1 MFEITR
7 LTARSCSMLGQ
18 RGSIF
23 GQAVLDAA
31 QEDEKFLLLTA
42 DLATLSGM
50 TRYIERY
57 PNQFYN
63 IGIAEQNMIGIA
75 AGLAAEGFHPCAT
88 TYATFITMRSCE
100 QIRHFCGY
108 MKEKIIVVGSGAGLS
123 QGFAG
128 NTHYTIEDLAVMR
141 SIPNITI
148 LSPADAASAVKQF
161 ELARRE
167 EGAVYMRLTG
177 NLNCPMVYKEDTDF
191 EIGKAKLLRE
201 GNDVTIFAVGTMV
214 DAALKAAKKLS
225 EQGVEAAVYD
235 MFTVKP
241 IDRDAIFSAKES
253 KLIVTVE
260 EHNKMGGLGAAVAEI
275 MTEEAGMP
283 KLLRCGIHD
292 SFDLACDYNGLLA
305 QNRLTPELIA
315 EDVTKEYYNCQID
328 TKWIEKSN
336 WGGAIIPFSQARLP
350 LSRVAVAA

>member
-7 LTARSCSMLGQ
+7 ISARTCSMLGQ

-23 GQAVLDAA
+23 GQAVLEAA
-31 QEDEKFLLLTA
+31 EEDEKFILLTA

-50 TRYIERY
+50 TKYIDKY

-63 IGIAEQNMIGIA
+63 IGIAEQNMIGIS

-148 LSPADAASAVKQF
+148 MSPADCASAVKQF
-161 ELARRE
+161 ELARKA

-177 NLNCPMVYKEDTDF
+177 NLNCPMVYKEETDF
-191 EIGKAKLLRE
+191 EIGKAKLLKE
-201 GNDVTIFAVGTMV
+201 GSDVVIYAVGTMV
-214 DAALKAAKKLS
+214 SAALKAATLLEEK
-225 EQGVEAAVYD
+225 GVSATVYD
-235 MFTVKP
+235 MFTLKP
-241 IDRDAIFSAKES
+241 IDREAVNACKSYKLAIT
-253 KLIVTVE
+253 IE
-260 EHNKMGGLGAAVAEI
+260 EHNKMGGLGAAVAEV
-275 MTEEAGMP
+275 MTEQIGMP

-292 SFDLACDYNGLLA
+292 SFDLACDYDGLLA

-315 EDVTKEYYNCQID
+315 ED
-328 TKWIEKSN
+328 
-336 WGGAIIPFSQARLP
+336 II
-350 LSRVAVAA
+350 AAL

>member
-7 LTARSCSMLGQ
+7 ISARTCSMLGQ

-23 GQAVLDAA
+23 GQAVLEAA
-31 QEDEKFLLLTA
+31 EEDEKFILLTA

-50 TRYIERY
+50 TKYIDKY

-63 IGIAEQNMIGIA
+63 IGIAEQNMIGIS

-148 LSPADAASAVKQF
+148 MSPADGASAVKQF
-161 ELARRE
+161 ELARKA

-177 NLNCPMVYKEDTDF
+177 NLNCPMVYKEETDF
-191 EIGKAKLLRE
+191 EIGKAKLLKE
-201 GNDVTIFAVGTMV
+201 GSDVVIYAVGTMV
-214 DAALKAAKKLS
+214 SAAMKAAALLEEK
-225 EQGVEAAVYD
+225 GVSATVYD

-241 IDRDAIFSAKES
+241 IDREAVNACKSY
-253 KLIVTVE
+253 KLAVTIE
-260 EHNKMGGLGAAVAEI
+260 EHNKMGGLGAAVAEV
-275 MTEEAGMP
+275 MTEQVGLP

-292 SFDLACDYNGLLA
+292 SFDLACDYDGLLA
-305 QNRLTPELIA
+305 QNRLTPELIV
-315 EDVTKEYYNCQID
+315 ED
-328 TKWIEKSN
+328 
-336 WGGAIIPFSQARLP
+336 II
-350 LSRVAVAA
+350 AAL

>member
-7 LTARSCSMLGQ
+7 ISARTCSMLGQ

-23 GQAVLDAA
+23 GQAVLEAA
-31 QEDEKFLLLTA
+31 KEDEKFILLTA

-50 TRYIERY
+50 TKYIENY

-63 IGIAEQNMIGIA
+63 IGIAEQNMIGIS

-108 MKEKIIVVGSGAGLS
+108 MREKIIVVGSGAGLS

-148 LSPADAASAVKQF
+148 MSPADGASAVKQF
-161 ELARRE
+161 ELARKA

-177 NLNCPMVYKEDTDF
+177 NLNCPMVYREETVF
-191 EIGKAKLLRE
+191 EIGKAKLLKE
-201 GNDVTIFAVGTMV
+201 GNEVVIYAVGTMV
-214 DAALKAAKKLS
+214 NAAIKAAAKLEEKGIS
-225 EQGVEAAVYD
+225 ATVYD
-235 MFTVKP
+235 IFSVKP
-241 IDRDAIFSAKES
+241 IDREAVVAARNY
-253 KLIVTVE
+253 KLAVTIE
-260 EHNKMGGLGAAVAEI
+260 EHNKMGGLGAAVAEV
-275 MTEEAGMP
+275 MTEQMDMP
-283 KLLRCGIHD
+283 RLLRCGIHD
-292 SFDLACDYNGLLA
+292 SFDLACDYDGLLA
-305 QNRLTPELIA
+305 QNRLTPEMIA
-315 EDVTKEYYNCQID
+315 EDVKNALIQLKGD
-328 TKWIEKSN
+328 
-336 WGGAIIPFSQARLP
+336 
-350 LSRVAVAA
+350 

>member
-7 LTARSCSMLGQ
+7 ISARTCSMLGQ

-23 GQAVLDAA
+23 GQAVLEAA
-31 QEDEKFLLLTA
+31 QEDKKFILLTA

-50 TRYIERY
+50 TKYIDKY

-63 IGIAEQNMIGIA
+63 IGIAEQNMIGIS
-75 AGLAAEGFHPCAT
+75 AGLAAEGFLPCAT

-108 MKEKIIVVGSGAGLS
+108 MKAKIIVVGSGAGLS

-148 LSPADAASAVKQF
+148 LSPADGASAVKLF
-161 ELARRE
+161 EQARKAD
-167 EGAVYMRLTG
+167 GAVYMRLTG
-177 NLNCPMVYKEDTDF
+177 NLNCPMVYKEETDF
-191 EIGKAKLLRE
+191 EIGTAKKLKE
-201 GNDVTIFAVGTMV
+201 GSDVVIYAVGTMV
-214 DAALKAAKKLS
+214 SAAMKAAALLEEKGISAT
-225 EQGVEAAVYD
+225 VYD

-241 IDRDAIFSAKES
+241 IDREAVNACKSFKLAIT
-253 KLIVTVE
+253 IE
-260 EHNKMGGLGAAVAEI
+260 EHNKMGGLGAAVAEV
-275 MTEEAGMP
+275 MTEQVGMP

-292 SFDLACDYNGLLA
+292 SFDLACDYDGLLA

-315 EDVTKEYYNCQID
+315 ED
-328 TKWIEKSN
+328 
-336 WGGAIIPFSQARLP
+336 II
-350 LSRVAVAA
+350 AAL

>member
-7 LTARSCSMLGQ
+7 ISARTCSMLGQ

-23 GQAVLDAA
+23 GQAVLEAA
-31 QEDEKFLLLTA
+31 EEDEKFILLTA

-50 TRYIERY
+50 TKYIDKY

-63 IGIAEQNMIGIA
+63 IGIAEQNMIGIS
-75 AGLAAEGFHPCAT
+75 AGLAAEGYHPCAT

-148 LSPADAASAVKQF
+148 MSPADGASAVKQF
-161 ELARRE
+161 ELARKA

-177 NLNCPMVYKEDTDF
+177 NLNCPMVYKEETDF
-191 EIGKAKLLRE
+191 EIGKAKLLKE
-201 GNDVTIFAVGTMV
+201 GSGVVIYAVGTMV
-214 DAALKAAKKLS
+214 SAAIKAAALLEEK
-225 EQGVEAAVYD
+225 GVSATVYD

-241 IDRDAIFSAKES
+241 IDREAVNACKSY
-253 KLIVTVE
+253 KLAVTIE
-260 EHNKMGGLGAAVAEI
+260 EHNKMGGLGAAVAEV
-275 MTEEAGMP
+275 MTEQIGMP

-292 SFDLACDYNGLLA
+292 SFDLACDYDGLLA

-315 EDVTKEYYNCQID
+315 ED
-328 TKWIEKSN
+328 
-336 WGGAIIPFSQARLP
+336 II
-350 LSRVAVAA
+350 AAL

>member
-7 LTARSCSMLGQ
+7 ISARTCSMLGQ

-23 GQAVLDAA
+23 GQAVLEAA
-31 QEDEKFLLLTA
+31 QEDEKFILLTA

-50 TRYIERY
+50 TKYIDKY

-63 IGIAEQNMIGIA
+63 IGIAEQNMIGIS

-148 LSPADAASAVKQF
+148 MSPADGASAVKQF
-161 ELARRE
+161 ELARKV

-191 EIGKAKLLRE
+191 EIGKAKLLKE
-201 GNDVTIFAVGTMV
+201 GSDVVIYAVGTMV
-214 DAALKAAKKLS
+214 SAAIKAAALLEEKGISAT
-225 EQGVEAAVYD
+225 VYD

-241 IDRDAIFSAKES
+241 IDREAVNACTSY
-253 KLIVTVE
+253 KLAVTIE
-260 EHNKMGGLGAAVAEI
+260 EHNKMGGLGAAVAEV
-275 MTEEAGMP
+275 MTEQVGMP

-292 SFDLACDYNGLLA
+292 SFDLACDYDGLLA

-315 EDVTKEYYNCQID
+315 ED
-328 TKWIEKSN
+328 
-336 WGGAIIPFSQARLP
+336 II
-350 LSRVAVAA
+350 AAL

>member
-7 LTARSCSMLGQ
+7 ISARTCSMLGQ

-23 GQAVLDAA
+23 GQAVLEAA
-31 QEDEKFLLLTA
+31 QEDEKFILLTA

-50 TRYIERY
+50 TKYIDKY

-63 IGIAEQNMIGIA
+63 IGIAEQNMIGIS

-148 LSPADAASAVKQF
+148 LSPADGASAVKQF
-161 ELARRE
+161 ELARKA

-177 NLNCPMVYKEDTDF
+177 NLNCPMVYKEETVF
-191 EIGKAKLLRE
+191 EIGKAKLLKE
-201 GNDVTIFAVGTMV
+201 GSDVVIYAVGTMV
-214 DAALKAAKKLS
+214 SAALKAAALLEEKGIS
-225 EQGVEAAVYD
+225 ATVYD

-241 IDRDAIFSAKES
+241 IDREAVNACKSY
-253 KLIVTVE
+253 KLAVTIE
-260 EHNKMGGLGAAVAEI
+260 EHNKMGGLGAAVAEV
-275 MTEEAGMP
+275 MTEQVGLP

-292 SFDLACDYNGLLA
+292 SFDLACDYDGLLA

-315 EDVTKEYYNCQID
+315 EDIN
-328 TKWIEKSN
+328 
-336 WGGAIIPFSQARLP
+336 
-350 LSRVAVAA
+350 AAL

>member
-1 MFEITR
+1 MFEINR
-7 LTARSCSMLGQ
+7 ISARSCSMLGQ

-31 QEDEKFLLLTA
+31 KEDEKFVLLTA

-50 TRYIERY
+50 TRYIEQY
-57 PNQFYN
+57 PKQFYN
-63 IGIAEQNMIGIA
+63 VGIAEQNMIGIS

-108 MKEKIIVVGSGAGLS
+108 MNEKIIVVGSGAGLS

-148 LSPADAASAVKQF
+148 LSPADAGSAVKLF
-161 ELARRE
+161 ELARKAE
-167 EGAVYMRLTG
+167 NAVYIRLTG
-177 NLNCPMVYKEDTDF
+177 NLNCPMVYKEETDF
-191 EIGKAKLLRE
+191 EIGKAKILAE
-201 GNDVTIFAVGTMV
+201 GSDVVIYAVGTMV
-214 DAALKAAKKLS
+214 NSALKAAKLLG
-225 EQGVEAAVYD
+225 ENGITATVYD

-241 IDRDAIFSAKES
+241 IDHDAVKTAKNYKLAVTIEEHS
-253 KLIVTVE
+253 KL
-260 EHNKMGGLGAAVAEI
+260 GGLGAAVAEV
-275 MTEEAGMP
+275 MTETIGMP

-292 SFDLACDYNGLLA
+292 CFDLACDYDGLLV
-305 QNRLTPELIA
+305 QNRLTPELLV
-315 EDVTKEYYNCQID
+315 ED
-328 TKWIEKSN
+328 
-336 WGGAIIPFSQARLP
+336 IIGCL
-350 LSRVAVAA
+350 

>member
-7 LTARSCSMLGQ
+7 ISARTCSMLGQ

-23 GQAVLDAA
+23 GQAALEAA
-31 QEDEKFLLLTA
+31 KEDDKFILLTA

-50 TRYIERY
+50 TKYIDNY

-63 IGIAEQNMIGIA
+63 IGIAEQNMIGVA

-148 LSPADAASAVKQF
+148 MSPADGASAVKQF
-161 ELARRE
+161 ELARKA

-177 NLNCPMVYKEDTDF
+177 NLNCPMVYKEETDF
-191 EIGKAKLLRE
+191 EIGKAKLLKE
-201 GNDVTIFAVGTMV
+201 GSDVVIYAVGTMV
-214 DAALKAAKKLS
+214 SAALKAAALLEEKGIL
-225 EQGVEAAVYD
+225 ATVYD

-241 IDRDAIFSAKES
+241 IDRNAVIVS
-253 KLIVTVE
+253 KSYKLAVTIE
-260 EHNKMGGLGAAVAEI
+260 EHNKMGGLGAAVAEV
-275 MTEEAGMP
+275 MTEQIGMP

-292 SFDLACDYNGLLA
+292 SFDLACDYDGLLA
-305 QNRLTPELIA
+305 QNRLTPDLIA
-315 EDVTKEYYNCQID
+315 EDIFAT
-328 TKWIEKSN
+328 
-336 WGGAIIPFSQARLP
+336 L
-350 LSRVAVAA
+350 

>member
-7 LTARSCSMLGQ
+7 ISARTCSMLGQ
-18 RGSIF
+18 RGAIF
-23 GQAVLDAA
+23 GQAVLEAA
-31 QEDEKFLLLTA
+31 QEDEKFILLTA

-50 TRYIERY
+50 TKYIDKY

-63 IGIAEQNMIGIA
+63 IGIAEQNMIGIS

-148 LSPADAASAVKQF
+148 MSPADGASAVKQF
-161 ELARRE
+161 ELARKV

-177 NLNCPMVYKEDTDF
+177 NLNCPMVYKEETDF
-191 EIGKAKLLRE
+191 EIGKAKLLTE
-201 GNDVTIFAVGTMV
+201 GSDVVIYAVGTMV
-214 DAALKAAKKLS
+214 SAALKTASLL
-225 EQGVEAAVYD
+225 EE
-235 MFTVKP
+235 
-241 IDRDAIFSAKES
+241 KES
-253 KLIVTVE
+253 QQPSMIC
-260 EHNKMGGLGAAVAEI
+260 
-275 MTEEAGMP
+275 
-283 KLLRCGIHD
+283 LR
-292 SFDLACDYNGLLA
+292 
-305 QNRLTPELIA
+305 
-315 EDVTKEYYNCQID
+315 
-328 TKWIEKSN
+328 
-336 WGGAIIPFSQARLP
+336 
-350 LSRVAVAA
+350 

>member
-1 MFEITR
+1 
-7 LTARSCSMLGQ
+7 MLGQ

-23 GQAVLDAA
+23 GQAALEAA
-31 QEDEKFLLLTA
+31 KEDEKFILLTA

-50 TRYIERY
+50 TKYIDKY

-141 SIPNITI
+141 SIPNMTI
-148 LSPADAASAVKQF
+148 LSPADGASAIKLF
-161 ELARRE
+161 ELACKE
-167 EGAVYMRLTG
+167 QGAVYMRLTG
-177 NLNCPMVYKEDTDF
+177 NLNCPMVYKEENEF
-191 EIGKAKLLRE
+191 KIGKANLLKE
-201 GNDVTIFAVGTMV
+201 GNEVVIYAVGTMV
-214 DAALKAAKKLS
+214 SAAMKASVLLEDKGIS
-225 EQGVEAAVYD
+225 VTVYD

-241 IDRDAIFSAKES
+241 IDREVVNNAKNY
-253 KLIVTVE
+253 KLAVTIE
-260 EHNKMGGLGAAVAEI
+260 EHNKMGGLGAAVAEV
-275 MTEEAGMP
+275 MTEQAGMP
-283 KLLRCGIHD
+283 RLLRCGIHD
-292 SFDLACDYNGLLA
+292 SFDLACDYDGLLA
-305 QNRLTPELIA
+305 QNRLTPELIM
-315 EDVTKEYYNCQID
+315 EDIITK
-328 TKWIEKSN
+328 
-336 WGGAIIPFSQARLP
+336 L
-350 LSRVAVAA
+350 

>member
-1 MFEITR
+1 MFEINR
-7 LTARSCSMLGQ
+7 LSARTCSMLGQ

-31 QEDEKFLLLTA
+31 HEDEKFILLTA

-50 TRYIERY
+50 TKYINKY
-57 PNQFYN
+57 PGQFYN
-63 IGIAEQNMIGIA
+63 VGIAEQNMIGIS

-108 MKEKIIVVGSGAGLS
+108 MKEKIIVIGSGAGLS

-161 ELARRE
+161 ELARKA

-191 EIGKAKLLRE
+191 EIGKAKLLKE
-201 GNDVTIFAVGTMV
+201 GSDVVIYAVGTMV
-214 DAALKAAKKLS
+214 SAAMKAASLLEEKDIF
-225 EQGVEAAVYD
+225 VTVYD

-241 IDRDAIFSAKES
+241 IDCEAVYLS
-253 KLIVTVE
+253 KAFKLAVTIE
-260 EHNKMGGLGAAVAEI
+260 EHNKMGGLGAAVAEV
-275 MTEEAGMP
+275 MTEQVGMP
-283 KLLRCGIHD
+283 KLLRCLI
-292 SFDLACDYNGLLA
+292 
-305 QNRLTPELIA
+305 PELIA
-315 EDVTKEYYNCQID
+315 ED
-328 TKWIEKSN
+328 
-336 WGGAIIPFSQARLP
+336 IIASL
-350 LSRVAVAA
+350 

>member
-7 LTARSCSMLGQ
+7 ISARTCSMLGQ

-23 GQAVLDAA
+23 GQAVLEAA
-31 QEDEKFLLLTA
+31 EEDEKFILLTA

-50 TRYIERY
+50 TKYIDKY

-63 IGIAEQNMIGIA
+63 IGIAEQNMIGIS

-148 LSPADAASAVKQF
+148 MSPADGASAVKQF
-161 ELARRE
+161 ELARKA

-177 NLNCPMVYKEDTDF
+177 NLNCPMVYKEETNF
-191 EIGKAKLLRE
+191 EIGKAKLLKE
-201 GNDVTIFAVGTMV
+201 GSDVVIYAVGTMV
-214 DAALKAAKKLS
+214 SAALKAAALLEEK
-225 EQGVEAAVYD
+225 GVSATVYD

-241 IDRDAIFSAKES
+241 IDRDAVNACKSY
-253 KLIVTVE
+253 KLAVTIE
-260 EHNKMGGLGAAVAEI
+260 EHNKMGGLGAAVAEV
-275 MTEEAGMP
+275 MTEQIGMP

-292 SFDLACDYNGLLA
+292 SFDLACDYDGLLA

-315 EDVTKEYYNCQID
+315 EDI
-328 TKWIEKSN
+328 
-336 WGGAIIPFSQARLP
+336 F
-350 LSRVAVAA
+350 AAL

>member
-7 LTARSCSMLGQ
+7 ISARTCSMLGQ

-23 GQAVLDAA
+23 GQAVLEAA
-31 QEDEKFLLLTA
+31 QEDEKFILLTA

-50 TRYIERY
+50 TKYIDKY

-63 IGIAEQNMIGIA
+63 IGIAEQNMIGIS

-148 LSPADAASAVKQF
+148 MSPADGASAVKQF
-161 ELARRE
+161 ELARKA

-177 NLNCPMVYKEDTDF
+177 NLNCPMVYKEETDF
-191 EIGKAKLLRE
+191 EIGKAKLLKE
-201 GNDVTIFAVGTMV
+201 GSDVVIYAVGTMV
-214 DAALKAAKKLS
+214 SAAIKAAALLEEKGISAT
-225 EQGVEAAVYD
+225 VYD

-241 IDRDAIFSAKES
+241 TDREAVNACKSY
-253 KLIVTVE
+253 KLAVTIE
-260 EHNKMGGLGAAVAEI
+260 EHNKMGGLGAAVAEV
-275 MTEEAGMP
+275 MTEHVGLP

-292 SFDLACDYNGLLA
+292 SFDLACDYEGLLA

-315 EDVTKEYYNCQID
+315 EDIN
-328 TKWIEKSN
+328 
-336 WGGAIIPFSQARLP
+336 
-350 LSRVAVAA
+350 AAL

>member
-1 MFEITR
+1 MFEINR
-7 LTARSCSMLGQ
+7 ITARSCSMLGQ

-31 QEDEKFLLLTA
+31 QEDEKFVLLTA

-50 TRYIERY
+50 TRYIDQY

-63 IGIAEQNMIGIA
+63 VGIAEQNMIGIS

-108 MKEKIIVVGSGAGLS
+108 MREKIIVVGSGAGLS

-148 LSPADAASAVKQF
+148 LSPADAASAVMQF
-161 ELARRE
+161 ELARKTE
-167 EGAVYMRLTG
+167 NAVYIRLTG
-177 NLNCPMVYKEDTDF
+177 NLNCPMVYKEETDF
-191 EIGKAKLLRE
+191 EVGKAKMLAE
-201 GNDVTIFAVGTMV
+201 GSDVVIYAVGTMV
-214 DAALKAAKKLS
+214 NSALKAAKMLS
-225 EQGVEAAVYD
+225 EKGITVTVYD

-241 IDRDAIFSAKES
+241 IDRKAVKAAINY
-253 KLIVTVE
+253 KLAVTVE
-260 EHNKMGGLGAAVAEI
+260 EHSKLGGLGAAVAEV
-275 MTEEAGMP
+275 MTENTGMP

-292 SFDLACDYNGLLA
+292 SFDLACDYDGLLV
-305 QNRLTPELIA
+305 QNRLTPELLV
-315 EDVTKEYYNCQID
+315 EDITGC
-328 TKWIEKSN
+328 
-336 WGGAIIPFSQARLP
+336 L
-350 LSRVAVAA
+350 

>member
-1 MFEITR
+1 MFEITK
-7 LTARSCSMLGQ
+7 LSARTCSMLGQ

-23 GQAVLDAA
+23 GQAVLAA
-31 QEDEKFLLLTA
+31 AEEDEKFILLTA

-50 TRYIERY
+50 TKYIDKY
-57 PNQFYN
+57 PGQFYN

-161 ELARRE
+161 ELARKS

-177 NLNCPMVYKEDTDF
+177 NLNCPMVYKEETDF
-191 EIGKAKLLRE
+191 EIGKAKLLKE
-201 GNDVTIFAVGTMV
+201 GNDVVIFAVGTMV
-214 DAALKAAKKLS
+214 SAAIKAAAKL
-225 EQGVEAAVYD
+225 EEEGITATVYD
-235 MFTVKP
+235 MFSVKP
-241 IDRDAIFSAKES
+241 IDREAVVAAKNY
-253 KLIVTVE
+253 KLAVTIE
-260 EHNKMGGLGAAVAEI
+260 EHNKMGGLGAAVAEV
-275 MTEEAGMP
+275 MTEQSGMP
-283 KLLRCGIHD
+283 RLLRCGIHD
-292 SFDLACDYNGLLA
+292 SFDLACDYDGLLV

-315 EDVTKEYYNCQID
+315 ED
-328 TKWIEKSN
+328 IE
-336 WGGAIIPFSQARLP
+336 
-350 LSRVAVAA
+350 AAL

>member
-7 LTARSCSMLGQ
+7 ISARTCSMLGQ

-23 GQAVLDAA
+23 GQAVLEAA
-31 QEDEKFLLLTA
+31 EEDEKFILLTA

-50 TRYIERY
+50 TKYIDKY

-63 IGIAEQNMIGIA
+63 IGIAEQNMIGIS

-148 LSPADAASAVKQF
+148 MSPADGASAVKQF
-161 ELARRE
+161 ELARKA

-177 NLNCPMVYKEDTDF
+177 NLNCPMVYKEETDF
-191 EIGKAKLLRE
+191 EIGKAKLLKE
-201 GNDVTIFAVGTMV
+201 GDDVVIYAVGTMV
-214 DAALKAAKKLS
+214 SAAMKAATLLEEK
-225 EQGVEAAVYD
+225 GITATVYD

-241 IDRDAIFSAKES
+241 IDREAVNACKSY
-253 KLIVTVE
+253 KLAVTIE
-260 EHNKMGGLGAAVAEI
+260 EHNKLGGLGAAVAEV
-275 MTEEAGMP
+275 MTEQIGMP

-292 SFDLACDYNGLLA
+292 SFDLACDYDGLLA

-315 EDVTKEYYNCQID
+315 EDI
-328 TKWIEKSN
+328 
-336 WGGAIIPFSQARLP
+336 L
-350 LSRVAVAA
+350 AAL

>member
-7 LTARSCSMLGQ
+7 ISARTCSMLGQ

-23 GQAVLDAA
+23 GQAVLEAA
-31 QEDEKFLLLTA
+31 QEDEKFILLTA

-50 TRYIERY
+50 TKYIDKY

-63 IGIAEQNMIGIA
+63 IGIAEQNMIGIS

-148 LSPADAASAVKQF
+148 MSPADGASAVKQF
-161 ELARRE
+161 ELARKA

-177 NLNCPMVYKEDTDF
+177 NLNCPMVYKEETDF
-191 EIGKAKLLRE
+191 EIGKAKLLKE
-201 GNDVTIFAVGTMV
+201 GIDVVIYAVGTMV
-214 DAALKAAKKLS
+214 SAAIKAAVKL
-225 EQGVEAAVYD
+225 EEKGITATVYD
-235 MFTVKP
+235 MFSVKP
-241 IDRDAIFSAKES
+241 IDHEAVVAS
-253 KLIVTVE
+253 KNYKLAVTIE
-260 EHNKMGGLGAAVAEI
+260 EHNKMGGLGAAVAEV
-275 MTEEAGMP
+275 MTEHTGMP

-292 SFDLACDYNGLLA
+292 SFDLACDYDGLLT
-305 QNRLTPELIA
+305 QNRLTPELIV
-315 EDVTKEYYNCQID
+315 EDIV
-328 TKWIEKSN
+328 KS
-336 WGGAIIPFSQARLP
+336 I
-350 LSRVAVAA
+350 

>member
-7 LTARSCSMLGQ
+7 ISARTCSMLGQ

-23 GQAVLDAA
+23 GQAVLEAA
-31 QEDEKFLLLTA
+31 QEDEKFVLLTA

-50 TRYIERY
+50 TKYIDKY

-63 IGIAEQNMIGIA
+63 IGIAEQNMIGIS

-148 LSPADAASAVKQF
+148 MSPADGASAVKQF
-161 ELARRE
+161 ELARKA

-177 NLNCPMVYKEDTDF
+177 NLNCPMVYKEETDF
-191 EIGKAKLLRE
+191 EIGKAKLLKV
-201 GNDVTIFAVGTMV
+201 GCDVVIYAVGTMV
-214 DAALKAAKKLS
+214 SAALKAAALLEEKGIS
-225 EQGVEAAVYD
+225 ATVYD

-241 IDRDAIFSAKES
+241 IDREAVNAS
-253 KLIVTVE
+253 KSYKLAVTIE
-260 EHNKMGGLGAAVAEI
+260 EHNKMGGLGAAVSEV
-275 MTEEAGMP
+275 MTEQVGMP

-292 SFDLACDYNGLLA
+292 SFDLACDYDGLLA

-315 EDVTKEYYNCQID
+315 ED
-328 TKWIEKSN
+328 
-336 WGGAIIPFSQARLP
+336 II
-350 LSRVAVAA
+350 AAL

>member
-1 MFEITR
+1 MFEINR
-7 LTARSCSMLGQ
+7 ISARSCSMLGQ

-31 QEDEKFLLLTA
+31 KEDEKFVLLTA

-50 TRYIERY
+50 TRYIEQY

-63 IGIAEQNMIGIA
+63 VGIAEQNMIGIS

-108 MKEKIIVVGSGAGLS
+108 MNEKIIVVGSGAGLS

-148 LSPADAASAVKQF
+148 LSPADAGSAVKLF
-161 ELARRE
+161 ELARKAE
-167 EGAVYMRLTG
+167 NAVYIRLTG
-177 NLNCPMVYKEDTDF
+177 NLNCPMVYKEETDF
-191 EIGKAKLLRE
+191 EIGKAKILAE
-201 GNDVTIFAVGTMV
+201 GSDVVIYAVGTMV
-214 DAALKAAKKLS
+214 NSALKAAKMLG
-225 EQGVEAAVYD
+225 ENGITATVYD

-241 IDRDAIFSAKES
+241 IDHDVVKTARNY
-253 KLIVTVE
+253 KLAVTIE
-260 EHNKMGGLGAAVAEI
+260 EHSKMGGLGAAVAEV
-275 MTEEAGMP
+275 MTETTEMP

-292 SFDLACDYNGLLA
+292 SFDLACDYDGLLV
-305 QNRLTPELIA
+305 QNRLTPELLV
-315 EDVTKEYYNCQID
+315 ED
-328 TKWIEKSN
+328 
-336 WGGAIIPFSQARLP
+336 IIGCLK
-350 LSRVAVAA
+350 

>member
-7 LTARSCSMLGQ
+7 ISARTCSMLGQ

-23 GQAVLDAA
+23 GQAVLEAA
-31 QEDEKFLLLTA
+31 QEDERFVLLTA

-50 TRYIERY
+50 TKYIDMY

-63 IGIAEQNMIGIA
+63 IGIAEQNMIGIS

-148 LSPADAASAVKQF
+148 MSPADGVSAVKQF
-161 ELARRE
+161 ELARKAD
-167 EGAVYMRLTG
+167 GAIYMRLTG
-177 NLNCPMVYKEDTDF
+177 NLNCPMVYKEETDF
-191 EIGKAKLLRE
+191 EIGKAKLLKE
-201 GNDVTIFAVGTMV
+201 GSDVVIYAVGTMV
-214 DAALKAAKKLS
+214 SAALKAVALLEEKGIS
-225 EQGVEAAVYD
+225 ATVYD

-241 IDRDAIFSAKES
+241 IDSEAVIAS
-253 KLIVTVE
+253 KTYKLAVTIE
-260 EHNKMGGLGAAVAEI
+260 EHNKMGGLGAAVAEV
-275 MTEEAGMP
+275 MTEQVGMP

-292 SFDLACDYNGLLA
+292 SFDLACDYDGLLV
-305 QNRLTPELIA
+305 QNRLMPEQIA
-315 EDVTKEYYNCQID
+315 ED
-328 TKWIEKSN
+328 
-336 WGGAIIPFSQARLP
+336 II
-350 LSRVAVAA
+350 AAL

>member
-7 LTARSCSMLGQ
+7 ISARTCSMLGQ

-23 GQAVLDAA
+23 GQAVLAA
-31 QEDEKFLLLTA
+31 AEEDKKFILLTA

-50 TRYIERY
+50 TKYIDKY

-63 IGIAEQNMIGIA
+63 IGIAEQNLIGIS

-148 LSPADAASAVKQF
+148 MSPADGASAVKQF
-161 ELARRE
+161 ELARKA

-177 NLNCPMVYKEDTDF
+177 NLNCPMVYKEETVF
-191 EIGKAKLLRE
+191 EIGKAILLKE
-201 GNDVTIFAVGTMV
+201 GCDVVIYAVGTMV
-214 DAALKAAKKLS
+214 SAALKAAALLEEK
-225 EQGVEAAVYD
+225 GVSTTVYD

-241 IDRDAIFSAKES
+241 IDRDAVNAS
-253 KLIVTVE
+253 KSYRLAITIE
-260 EHNKMGGLGAAVAEI
+260 EHNKMGGLGAAVAEV
-275 MTEEAGMP
+275 MTEQVGMP

-292 SFDLACDYNGLLA
+292 SFDLACDYEGLLA
-305 QNRLTPELIA
+305 QNRLTPELIV
-315 EDVTKEYYNCQID
+315 EDV
-328 TKWIEKSN
+328 
-336 WGGAIIPFSQARLP
+336 
-350 LSRVAVAA
+350 VAAL

>member
-1 MFEITR
+1 MFEINR
-7 LTARSCSMLGQ
+7 LSARTCSMLGQ

-31 QEDEKFLLLTA
+31 REDDKFILLTA

-50 TRYIERY
+50 RKYINNY
-57 PNQFYN
+57 PGQFYN
-63 IGIAEQNMIGIA
+63 VGIAEQNMIGIS

-161 ELARRE
+161 ELARKAPN
-167 EGAVYMRLTG
+167 AVYMRLTG
-177 NLNCPMVYKEDTDF
+177 NLNCPMVYKEETAF
-191 EIGKAKLLRE
+191 EIGKAKKLSE
-201 GNDVTIFAVGTMV
+201 GADVVIFAVGTMV
-214 DAALKAAKKLS
+214 STAMKAAKLLS
-225 EQGVEAAVYD
+225 EIGITATIYD
-235 MFTVKP
+235 MFIVKP
-241 IDRDAIFSAKES
+241 IDHEAVKES
-253 KLIVTVE
+253 RNFKLAVTIE
-260 EHNKMGGLGAAVAEI
+260 EHSKLGGLGAAVAEV
-275 MTEEAGMP
+275 MTESTGMP

-292 SFDLACDYNGLLA
+292 SFDLACDYEGLLA
-305 QNRLTPELIA
+305 QNRLTPELIV
-315 EDVTKEYYNCQID
+315 DD
-328 TKWIEKSN
+328 IE
-336 WGGAIIPFSQARLP
+336 
-350 LSRVAVAA
+350 AAL

>member
-7 LTARSCSMLGQ
+7 ISARTCSMLGQ

-23 GQAVLDAA
+23 GQAVLEAA
-31 QEDEKFLLLTA
+31 EDDEKFILLTA

-50 TRYIERY
+50 TKYIDKY
-57 PNQFYN
+57 PHQFYN
-63 IGIAEQNMIGIA
+63 VGIAEQNMIGIS

-148 LSPADAASAVKQF
+148 ISPADGASAVKQF
-161 ELARRE
+161 ELARKA

-177 NLNCPMVYKEDTDF
+177 NLNCPMVYKEETDF
-191 EIGKAKLLRE
+191 EIGKAKLLKE
-201 GNDVTIFAVGTMV
+201 GSDVIIYAVGTMV
-214 DAALKAAKKLS
+214 SAALKAAALLEEKGIS
-225 EQGVEAAVYD
+225 ATVYD

-241 IDRDAIFSAKES
+241 IDREAMNACKSY
-253 KLIVTVE
+253 KLAVTIE
-260 EHNKMGGLGAAVAEI
+260 EHNKMGGLGAAVAEV
-275 MTEEAGMP
+275 MTEQLGMP

-292 SFDLACDYNGLLA
+292 SFDLACDYDGLLA
-305 QNRLTPELIA
+305 QNRLTPELIV
-315 EDVTKEYYNCQID
+315 EDI
-328 TKWIEKSN
+328 IKS
-336 WGGAIIPFSQARLP
+336 I
-350 LSRVAVAA
+350 

>member
-1 MFEITR
+1 
-7 LTARSCSMLGQ
+7 MLGQ

-31 QEDEKFLLLTA
+31 KEDEKFVLLTA

-50 TRYIERY
+50 TRYVEQY

-63 IGIAEQNMIGIA
+63 VGIAEQNMIGIS

-108 MKEKIIVVGSGAGLS
+108 MNEKIIVVGSGAGLS

-148 LSPADAASAVKQF
+148 LSPADAGSAVKLF
-161 ELARRE
+161 ELARKAE
-167 EGAVYMRLTG
+167 DAVYIRLTG
-177 NLNCPMVYKEDTDF
+177 NLNCPMVYKEETDF
-191 EIGKAKLLRE
+191 EIGKAKILAE
-201 GNDVTIFAVGTMV
+201 GSDVVIYAVGTMV
-214 DAALKAAKKLS
+214 NSALKAAKMLG
-225 EQGVEAAVYD
+225 ENGITATVYD

-241 IDRDAIFSAKES
+241 IDHDVVKTARNY
-253 KLIVTVE
+253 KLAVTIE
-260 EHNKMGGLGAAVAEI
+260 EHSKMGGLGAAVAEV
-275 MTEEAGMP
+275 MTETTGMP

-292 SFDLACDYNGLLA
+292 SFDLACDYDGLLV
-305 QNRLTPELIA
+305 QNRLTPELLV
-315 EDVTKEYYNCQID
+315 EDITGCLK
-328 TKWIEKSN
+328 
-336 WGGAIIPFSQARLP
+336 
-350 LSRVAVAA
+350 

>member
-7 LTARSCSMLGQ
+7 ISARTCSMLGQ

-23 GQAVLDAA
+23 GQAVLEAA
-31 QEDEKFLLLTA
+31 QEDEKFILLTA

-50 TRYIERY
+50 TKYIDKY

-63 IGIAEQNMIGIA
+63 IGIAEQNMIGIS

-148 LSPADAASAVKQF
+148 MSPADGASAVKQF
-161 ELARRE
+161 ELAMKA

-177 NLNCPMVYKEDTDF
+177 NLNCPMVYKEETDF
-191 EIGKAKLLRE
+191 EIGKAKLLKE
-201 GNDVTIFAVGTMV
+201 GSDVVIYAVGTMV
-214 DAALKAAKKLS
+214 SAAMKAASLLEDK
-225 EQGVEAAVYD
+225 GVSATVYD

-241 IDRDAIFSAKES
+241 IDHEAVNACNSY
-253 KLIVTVE
+253 KLAVTIE
-260 EHNKMGGLGAAVAEI
+260 EHNKMGGLGAAVAEV
-275 MTEEAGMP
+275 MTEQVGLP

-292 SFDLACDYNGLLA
+292 SFDLACDYDGLLA

-315 EDVTKEYYNCQID
+315 EDIN
-328 TKWIEKSN
+328 
-336 WGGAIIPFSQARLP
+336 
-350 LSRVAVAA
+350 AAL

>member
-7 LTARSCSMLGQ
+7 ISARTCSMLGQ

-23 GQAVLDAA
+23 GQAVLEAA
-31 QEDEKFLLLTA
+31 NEDEKFVLLTA

-50 TRYIERY
+50 TKYIDNY
-57 PNQFYN
+57 PGQFYN

-75 AGLAAEGFHPCAT
+75 AGLAAEGFHTCAT

-148 LSPADAASAVKQF
+148 MSPADGASAVKQF
-161 ELARRE
+161 ELARKA

-177 NLNCPMVYKEDTDF
+177 NLNCPMVYKEETDF
-191 EIGKAKLLRE
+191 EIGKAKLLKE
-201 GNDVTIFAVGTMV
+201 GIDVVIYAVGTMV
-214 DAALKAAKKLS
+214 STAMKAAALLEERGISAT
-225 EQGVEAAVYD
+225 VYD

-241 IDRDAIFSAKES
+241 IDRNAVIAS
-253 KLIVTVE
+253 KSYKLAVTIE
-260 EHNKMGGLGAAVAEI
+260 EHNKMGGLGAALAEV
-275 MTEEAGMP
+275 MTEQTGMP

-292 SFDLACDYNGLLA
+292 SFDLACDYDGLLA
-305 QNRLTPELIA
+305 HNRLTPELIV
-315 EDVTKEYYNCQID
+315 DDIV
-328 TKWIEKSN
+328 KS
-336 WGGAIIPFSQARLP
+336 I
-350 LSRVAVAA
+350 

>member
-1 MFEITR
+1 MFEITK

-31 QEDEKFLLLTA
+31 QEDEKFVLLTA

-50 TRYIERY
+50 SRYIERY

-63 IGIAEQNMIGIA
+63 IGIAEQNMIGIS

-148 LSPADAASAVKQF
+148 LSPADAGSAVKLF
-161 ELARRE
+161 ELACKAE
-167 EGAVYMRLTG
+167 NAVYIRLTG
-177 NLNCPMVYKEDTDF
+177 NLNCPMVYKEETDF
-191 EIGKAKLLRE
+191 EIGKAKILAE
-201 GNDVTIFAVGTMV
+201 GSDVVIYAVGTMV
-214 DAALKAAKKLS
+214 NSALKA
-225 EQGVEAAVYD
+225 V
-235 MFTVKP
+235 
-241 IDRDAIFSAKES
+241 
-253 KLIVTVE
+253 
-260 EHNKMGGLGAAVAEI
+260 
-275 MTEEAGMP
+275 
-283 KLLRCGIHD
+283 GI
-292 SFDLACDYNGLLA
+292 
-305 QNRLTPELIA
+305 
-315 EDVTKEYYNCQID
+315 K
-328 TKWIEKSN
+328 
-336 WGGAIIPFSQARLP
+336 
-350 LSRVAVAA
+350 

>member
-7 LTARSCSMLGQ
+7 ISARTCSMLGQ

-23 GQAVLDAA
+23 GQAVLEAA
-31 QEDEKFLLLTA
+31 TDDDKFVLLTA

-50 TRYIERY
+50 TKYIDKH
-57 PNQFYN
+57 PGQFYN
-63 IGIAEQNMIGIA
+63 IGIAEQNMMGIA
-75 AGLAAEGFHPCAT
+75 AGMAAEGFHPCAT

-128 NTHYTIEDLAVMR
+128 NTHYTIEDLSVMR

-148 LSPADAASAVKQF
+148 FSPADAVSAVKLF
-161 ELARRE
+161 ELARTS

-191 EIGKAKLLRE
+191 EIGRAKLLQE
-201 GNDVTIFAVGTMV
+201 GSDVVVYATGTMV
-214 DAALKAAKKLS
+214 SSALKAAALL
-225 EQGVEAAVYD
+225 ERNGMTTTVYD
-235 MFTVKP
+235 MFSVKP
-241 IDRDAIFSAKES
+241 VDKDAVQSAKKY
-253 KLIVTVE
+253 KLAVTVE
-260 EHNKMGGLGAAVAEI
+260 EHNKMGGLGAAVAEL
-275 MTEEAGMP
+275 MTEQIGMP

-292 SFDLACDYNGLLA
+292 SFDLACDYDGLLV

-315 EDVTKEYYNCQID
+315 DDIYRAID
-328 TKWIEKSN
+328 N
-336 WGGAIIPFSQARLP
+336 
-350 LSRVAVAA
+350 V

>member
-7 LTARSCSMLGQ
+7 ISARTCSMLGQ

-23 GQAVLDAA
+23 GQAVLEAA
-31 QEDEKFLLLTA
+31 QVDEKFILLTA

-50 TRYIERY
+50 TKYIDKY

-63 IGIAEQNMIGIA
+63 IGIAEQNMIGIS

-148 LSPADAASAVKQF
+148 LSPADGASAVKLF
-161 ELARRE
+161 EQARKT

-177 NLNCPMVYKEDTDF
+177 NLNCPMVYKEETDF
-191 EIGKAKLLRE
+191 EIGTAKKLKE
-201 GNDVTIFAVGTMV
+201 GSDIVIYAVGTMV
-214 DAALKAAKKLS
+214 SAAMKAAALLEEKGISAT
-225 EQGVEAAVYD
+225 VYD

-241 IDRDAIFSAKES
+241 IDREAVNACKSFKLAIT
-253 KLIVTVE
+253 IE
-260 EHNKMGGLGAAVAEI
+260 EHNKMGGLGAAVAEV
-275 MTEEAGMP
+275 MTEQVGMP

-292 SFDLACDYNGLLA
+292 SFDLACDYDGLLA

-315 EDVTKEYYNCQID
+315 ED
-328 TKWIEKSN
+328 
-336 WGGAIIPFSQARLP
+336 II
-350 LSRVAVAA
+350 AAL

>member
-7 LTARSCSMLGQ
+7 ITARTCSMLGQ

-23 GQAVLDAA
+23 GQAALEAA
-31 QEDEKFLLLTA
+31 KEDDKFILLTA

-50 TRYIERY
+50 TKYIDNY

-148 LSPADAASAVKQF
+148 MSPADGASAVKQF
-161 ELARRE
+161 ELARNA

-177 NLNCPMVYKEDTDF
+177 NLNCPMVYKEETDF
-191 EIGKAKLLRE
+191 EIGKAKLLKE
-201 GNDVTIFAVGTMV
+201 GGDVVIYAVGTMV
-214 DAALKAAKKLS
+214 SAALKAAALLEEKGIS
-225 EQGVEAAVYD
+225 ATVYD

-241 IDRDAIFSAKES
+241 IDREAVVAS
-253 KLIVTVE
+253 KSYKLAVTIE
-260 EHNKMGGLGAAVAEI
+260 EHN
-275 MTEEAGMP
+275 
-283 KLLRCGIHD
+283 
-292 SFDLACDYNGLLA
+292 
-305 QNRLTPELIA
+305 
-315 EDVTKEYYNCQID
+315 
-328 TKWIEKSN
+328 
-336 WGGAIIPFSQARLP
+336 
-350 LSRVAVAA
+350 